1 MWKGIEVG
9 NRAQTHLWRCNKI
22 VWKSIAVG
30 DRAQTDGNVVNVGRN
45 YTGWQRIDAR
55 QVKLHFYYKEI

>member
-22 VWKSIAVG
+22 VWKGIAVG

-45 YTGWQRIDAR
+45 YTGW
-55 QVKLHFYYKEI
+55 